1 MIFIAKPIEFLGCEI
16 KLISLKNAYI
26 HVLIMVIIF
35 IDDIDDVDYYYDT
48 KSHVNMIA
56 TRAAHMNNYKMIERI
71 VRKLTLLL

>member
-16 KLISLKNAYI
+16 KLIILKNAYI
-26 HVLIMVIIF
+26 HVLIIVMIF
-35 IDDIDDVDYYYDT
+35 IDDIDDDYYYDT